1 MRASLPFRTPSIVKI
16 SATSSSQLTG
26 LAPRYWA
33 GLSSTPSTTTHTEAL
48 EAANGA
54 ATAAQPS
61 SLVAG
66 VGDQCTGCGARL
78 APEQRYC
85 VECGERRGQSRLP
98 FAESVAQRTQ
108 EVPAPPT
115 NRRPRLTANAAAIAG
130 VGTLVLA
137 MGVGVLIGRSGDH
150 GSGSKNNPVQV
161 IHVAGG
167 SGAAGTAGATNAS
180 TAGTNSA
187 ATKSKKSGGGKAA
200 KHGGSGAGN
209 GKQPPTAKNLPP
221 PVVKVGTPGHG
232 RGYKNGKF
240 TGDFF
245 GQ

>member
-1 MRASLPFRTPSIVKI
+1 
-16 SATSSSQLTG
+16 
-26 LAPRYWA
+26 
-33 GLSSTPSTTTHTEAL
+33 LSSTPSTTTHTEAL
-48 EAANGA
+48 EGANGA
-54 ATAAQPS
+54 AGEAKPS

-78 APEQRYC
+78 ASEQRYC

-98 FAESVAQRTQ
+98 FAESVAQRTH
-108 EVPAPPT
+108 EAPAPPT
-115 NRRPRLTANAAAIAG
+115 HRRPRLSANAAAIAG

-137 MGVGVLIGRSGDH
+137 LGVGVLIGRSGDH

-167 SGAAGTAGATNAS
+167 TGAAAAAGATNAS
-180 TAGTNSA
+180 TAGAKSA
-187 ATKSKKSGGGKAA
+187 AKKSKTSGKGGKHPPSNPGAA
-200 KHGGSGAGN
+200 VAGGKN
-209 GKQPPTAKNLPP
+209 PAKNLPP

-240 TGDFF
+240 TGQFF

>member
-1 MRASLPFRTPSIVKI
+1 MRASLPFRTALVVKI
-16 SATSSSQLTG
+16 SPTSSSQLTG

-48 EAANGA
+48 EGANGA
-54 ATAAQPS
+54 ATKAQPS

-78 APEQRYC
+78 ASQQRYW

-108 EVPAPPT
+108 EAPAPPT
-115 NRRPRLTANAAAIAG
+115 HRRPRLTANAAAIAG
-130 VGTLVLA
+130 VGTRVLA
-137 MGVGVLIGRSGDH
+137 LGVGGLMGRSGDP

-167 SGAAGTAGATNAS
+167 AGATNAS
-180 TAGTNSA
+180 TAGANSA
-187 ATKSKKSGGGKAA
+187 ATKSKKSGGG
-200 KHGGSGAGN
+200 
-209 GKQPPTAKNLPP
+209 
-221 PVVKVGTPGHG
+221 
-232 RGYKNGKF
+232 
-240 TGDFF
+240 
-245 GQ
+245 